1 MDPIQ
6 KSAAVIHY
14 HEIAL
19 KGKNRAFFEKTLM
32 ANIERMMEKK
42 IGVRRISGRLLA
54 EIAGGPGQQKQ
65 KEILSRVFGI
75 KNFAFARIAPAEISV
90 ISEAAASFFKKP
102 YPASFRI
109 EASRA
114 EKKYPF
120 TSQDLMEKA
129 GAFVQQKTGIKV
141 DLKNP
146 KRVIFIEVAENA
158 AFIYDQKFSGP
169 GGLPVGTAGRVAA
182 LISSGFDSPV
192 AALKIMKRGAEP
204 ALIHFHSYPR
214 TSRESLENA
223 EKLAGVLSRYSPQ
236 PLKLYLIPFLE
247 IQKAIVKRAPTAFL
261 TILYRRWMLKIA
273 EMIAEKINAKA
284 LVTGDSIGQVASQTL
299 DNILAVSEAVSLPIL
314 RPLAGY
320 DKEEI
325 IAEARR
331 LGTYEISALPYGDC
345 CSLFADASPKTR
357 ARLAEVQKIEAPL
370 KEELEKLAQKALA
383 QEELKIIMLS

>member
-1 MDPIQ
+1 MAEKQ

-19 KGKNRAFFEKTLM
+19 KGKNRAFFEKTLI
-32 ANIERMMEKK
+32 ANIERMMGKK
-42 IGVRRISGRLLA
+42 IRVRRISGRLLA
-54 EIAGGPGQQKQ
+54 EIAGGLEQQKQ
-65 KEILSRVFGI
+65 KEIFSRVFGI
-75 KNFAFARIAPAEISV
+75 KNFAFAKIAPAEISA
-90 ISEAAASFFKKP
+90 ISETAASFFKKP

-120 TSQDLMEKA
+120 TSRDLMNEA

-158 AFIYDQKFSGP
+158 AFIYDEKIPGP

-182 LISSGFDSPV
+182 LISSGFDSPI

-204 ALIHFHSYPR
+204 VLVHFHSYPQ
-214 TSRESLENA
+214 TSRESLENV
-223 EKLAGVLSRYSPQ
+223 EKLAGILSQYSPQ
-236 PLKLYLIPFLE
+236 PLKLHLIPFLE
-247 IQKAIVKRAPTAFL
+247 IQKAIVKRAPAAFL
-261 TILYRRWMLKIA
+261 TILYRRWMFKIA

-299 DNILAVSEAVSLPIL
+299 DNIMAVSEAVSLPIL
-314 RPLAGY
+314 RPLAGQ

-357 ARLAEVQKIEAPL
+357 AKLEEVKKIEAPL
-370 KEELEKLAQKALA
+370 KEELKKLAQKALA